1 MPKLME
7 VLEFLD
13 DSGNTMVA
21 RVPEDGSCEVKWGAQ
36 LTVRES
42 QAAVFF
48 RDGRALD
55 LFTPGRHILKS
66 ANLPAVGK
74 WVTSFG
80 YGPDS
85 PFRAE
90 VYFLNLKLFPNL
102 KWGTPSAIAF
112 RDSELKMVRL
122 RAHGIY
128 SIQIS
133 DPLLFLNKVVGT
145 EGLYFDETI
154 ANYLRNIIV
163 SRTTSILGQEL
174 KTVFDL
180 PTQFN
185 KLALLVRT
193 SLIEDFK
200 GLGLT
205 LHDFF
210 INAISLPDEVQNVI
224 DMRSAIA
231 ALGNLDE
238 FMKFKAAM
246 ALDTA
251 AENQGSAAG
260 TAVGMGAGMGLGAML
275 PQYLQQALAQS
286 ATTPRAAAQDILT
299 RIRELKA
306 LLDGGAIS
314 PQEFESLKKKLI
326 ETPNG

>member
-1 MPKLME
+1 MPKLMD

-13 DSGNTMVA
+13 DSGKTLVA
-21 RVPEDGSCEVKWGAQ
+21 RVPEDGSCEIKWGAQ

-42 QAAVFF
+42 QAAVFI

-55 LFTPGRHILKS
+55 IFPPGRHILKT
-66 ANLPAVGK
+66 ANIPAVGK
-74 WVTSFG
+74 WITSFG

-128 SIQIS
+128 SIQITE
-133 DPLLFLNKVVGT
+133 PMLFLNKVVGT

-154 ANYLRNIIV
+154 ANYLRNIVV
-163 SRTTSILGQEL
+163 SRITIVLGQEL

-185 KLALLVRT
+185 KIALTVRT
-193 SLIEDFK
+193 ALTEEFA
-200 GLGLT
+200 GLGLS
-205 LHDFF
+205 LHDFHV
-210 INAISLPDEVQNVI
+210 NAISLPDDVQNVI
-224 DMRSAIA
+224 DMRSSIA

-238 FMKFKAAM
+238 FMKFKAGM
-246 ALDTA
+246 ALDSA
-251 AENQGSAAG
+251 AENQSGTAG
-260 TAVGMGAGMGLGAML
+260 TAVGMGAGMGLGTML
-275 PQYLQQALAQS
+275 PHYLQQMMNSVPQ
-286 ATTPRAAAQDILT
+286 TPQAAAQDTLT
-299 RIRELKA
+299 KLKELKS
-306 LLDGGAIS
+306 LLDTGTIS
-314 PQEFESLKKKLI
+314 PIEFETLKKKLI
-326 ETPNG
+326 ATA